1 MSEAG
6 TVNNFK
12 LVLKKNKEFS
22 ILKGHPWVFSQ
33 AFQSIPSGLKTGDTA
48 EVYSHRNVLLGMG
61 YIDVDSPILVRLIQG
76 DIKSGILFAIINSLR
91 RAIVHR
97 KRFFSFS
104 HTNAFR
110 LVNGEG
116 DGLPGLIIDKYAQA
130 ISLQIY
136 SLGLEPYVDL
146 IVKEV
151 LSSYP
156 EVRWVYRRDSIRKA
170 QGGGARLIFGKNMPS
185 KVEFLENGLKYQV
198 DLVNGQKTGFF
209 LDQRSNR
216 ETVRGLAKGLK
227 VLNICGYTGAFS
239 VAAAAG
245 GALST
250 VTVDVAKGALDDA
263 KANMAMNGFH
273 EKDHKFIC
281 ADMYK
286 YLDECKEESFDLVIL
301 DPPSMAKNR
310 RDVEKALRAYK
321 KLNALGARV
330 VAKGGFLFTASCT
343 GQVSR
348 VEFVD
353 VVRDSVCGPSREAVI
368 IKEAYHDL
376 DHPIALG
383 HPEGAYLKG
392 LFLRKV

>member
-1 MSEAG
+1 M
-6 TVNNFK
+6 NNFK
-12 LVLKKNKEFS
+12 LVLKKNKEFT

-33 AFQSIPSGLKTGDTA
+33 AFQSVPSGLKTGDTA
-48 EVYSHRNVLLGMG
+48 EVYSHRNALLGMG
-61 YIDVDSPILVRLIQG
+61 YVDVDSPILVRLIQG
-76 DIKSGILFAIINSLR
+76 DMAKGIKPAIINCLR
-91 RAIVHR
+91 RAIGHR
-97 KRFFSFS
+97 RQFFSFS

-151 LSSYP
+151 LAGYP

-170 QGGGARLIFGKNMPS
+170 QAGGAGLIFGKGMPE
-185 KVEFLENGLKYQV
+185 KIDFLENGLKYQV

-216 ETVRGLAKGLK
+216 ECIRGLAKGLR
-227 VLNICGYTGAFS
+227 VLNLCGYTGAFT

-245 GALST
+245 GAAST
-250 VTVDVAKGALDDA
+250 VTVDVAKPALDDA
-263 KANMAMNGFH
+263 RTNLAINGFD
-273 EKDHKFIC
+273 EINHKIVC

-286 YLDECKEESFDLVIL
+286 YLEECREESFDLVIL

-310 RDVEKALRAYK
+310 KDVEKALRAYK

-330 VAKGGFLFTASCT
+330 VTRGGFLFTASCT

-348 VEFVD
+348 VEFLD
-353 VVRDSVCGPSREAVI
+353 AVRDSVCGPSREAII

-392 LFLRKV
+392 LLLRKV